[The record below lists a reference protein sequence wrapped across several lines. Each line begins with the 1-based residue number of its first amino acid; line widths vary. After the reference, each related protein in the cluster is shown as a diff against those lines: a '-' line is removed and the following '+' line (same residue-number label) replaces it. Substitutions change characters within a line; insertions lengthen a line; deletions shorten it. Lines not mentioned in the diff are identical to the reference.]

1 MQYSGRRRAKPSIHP
16 AVLWRLAAILTLVVL
31 LVLIFV
37 DPALAKGGG
46 VGGGSSFGSH
56 SSGSS
61 GFGSSGGSYG
71 GGYSGG
77 YYGGGFGGGLGA
89 LWLLPFLGFGGGG
102 GLGIILIILL
112 FTMGRGLF
120 SGMFRGGGGYNAG
133 GGTPHTNVTVAQL
146 EVALL
151 GAASSVPGE
160 LHRLTASADT
170 SNRQGYADLIQ
181 DSALVL
187 LRNKQYWNSA
197 ALDTT
202 VTPYD
207 RAEIAYNQKTL
218 AARQRLSYETVTNV
232 SGRVR
237 TGVAPVATGP
247 SMPDTSGGG
256 YIVVTL
262 TVAVMAPL
270 PKAEGLDAQ
279 AVETYLRQLAG
290 APADAMEA
298 AEVVWV
304 PDVAEE
310 PLTNDELLQQFPT
323 LTPI

>member
-1 MQYSGRRRAKPSIHP
+1 
-16 AVLWRLAAILTLVVL
+16 
-31 LVLIFV
+31 
-37 DPALAKGGG
+37 
-46 VGGGSSFGSH
+46 
-56 SSGSS
+56 
-61 GFGSSGGSYG
+61 YG
-71 GGYSGG
+71 GGY
-77 YYGGGFGGGLGA
+77 GGGFSP
-89 LWLLPFLGFGGGG
+89 WLFLPFIGFGGGG

-112 FTMGRGLF
+112 FTVGRGLF
-120 SGMFRGGGGYNAG
+120 SGMFRGGGGGGYSG
-133 GGTPHTNVTVAQL
+133 GGATPHSNVTVAQL
-146 EVALL
+146 DIALL
-151 GAASSVPGE
+151 GSASSVPGE

-197 ALDTT
+197 ALDTA
-202 VTPYD
+202 VTHYD
-207 RAEIAYNQKTL
+207 QAEIAYNQKTL
-218 AARQRLSYETVTNV
+218 AARQRLTYETVTNV

-237 TGVAPVATGP
+237 TGVAPAASGP
-247 SMPDTSGGG
+247 TMPDTSGGG

-270 PKAEGLDAQ
+270 PKAAGLDAQ

-304 PDVAEE
+304 PDVGEE